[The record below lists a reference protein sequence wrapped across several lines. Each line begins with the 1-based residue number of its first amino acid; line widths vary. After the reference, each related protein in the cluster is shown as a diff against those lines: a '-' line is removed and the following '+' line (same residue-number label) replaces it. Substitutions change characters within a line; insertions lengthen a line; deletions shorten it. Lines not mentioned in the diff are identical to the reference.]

1 MAATVSELREDLLF
15 HARLLYPSDSSSQ
28 KQWLTTLYLDL
39 AASGNA
45 EAVSVSGDGGSSTFQ
60 WRGTSPEDRRLALK
74 DAIEHLE
81 AVIAGATA
89 ASYSRPFGFKFVG
102 TPHETFEGTNSTA
115 NVL

>member
-15 HARLLYPSDSSSQ
+15 HARLLHPTATAQ
-28 KQWLTTLYLDL
+28 KQWLVDLYLEQ
-39 AASGNA
+39 AAAGNA
-45 EAVSVSGDGGSSTFQ
+45 EALSVSSEGSSSTFQ

-89 ASYSRPFGFKFVG
+89 ASYSRPFGFRFVG
-102 TPHETFEGTNSTA
+102 TPHETFEGPSSTA